1 MSVPVQHPMYIDGQF
16 VTWRGD
22 AWIDVVNPATEAV
35 ISRIPDGQA
44 EDARKAID
52 AAERAQPEWEALPA
66 IERASWLRKIS
77 AGIRE
82 RASEISALIVEEGGK
97 MILANAI
104 ALFGVNSLGLMTMV
118 LPVKRAGAILRAMR
132 KNGKFH
138 GRMPVVT
145 PSARLNK
152 RIFSPGRSL

>member
-97 MILANAI
+97 IQQLAEVEVAFTADYI
-104 ALFGVNSLGLMTMV
+104 DYMRSGHGVT
-118 LPVKRAGAILRAMR
+118 R
-132 KNGKFH
+132 
-138 GRMPVVT
+138 
-145 PSARLNK
+145 ARLFK
-152 RIFSPGRSL
+152 AIVQEKIFFCLNVRLV

>member
-82 RASEISALIVEEGGK
+82 RASEISALIVRSGEL
-97 MILANAI
+97 I
-104 ALFGVNSLGLMTMV
+104 
-118 LPVKRAGAILRAMR
+118 
-132 KNGKFH
+132 KNKPD
-138 GRMPVVT
+138 GRMGKDYGFIYHTNKYNRRFRCRPVFFACT
-145 PSARLNK
+145 T
-152 RIFSPGRSL
+152 GRF

>member
-22 AWIDVVNPATEAV
+22 AWIDVVNPATEVV

-97 MILANAI
+97 IQQLAEVEV
-104 ALFGVNSLGLMTMV
+104 ALLRTISIIWRSGHGVT
-118 LPVKRAGAILRAMR
+118 R
-132 KNGKFH
+132 
-138 GRMPVVT
+138 
-145 PSARLNK
+145 ARLFKAIVQEKISFCLNV
-152 RIFSPGRSL
+152 RLA

>member
-82 RASEISALIVEEGGK
+82 RASEISALIVEEGQ
-97 MILANAI
+97 IQRLAEVEVAFTATI
-104 ALFGVNSLGLMTMV
+104 SITCRSGHGVM
-118 LPVKRAGAILRAMR
+118 K
-132 KNGKFH
+132 
-138 GRMPVVT
+138 
-145 PSARLNK
+145 ARLFK
-152 RIFSPGRSL
+152 AIVQEKIFFCLNVRLA

>member
-97 MILANAI
+97 IQQLAEVEVAFYCRLYRLHRGVGT
-104 ALFGVNSLGLMTMV
+104 ALRGRDYS
-118 LPVKRAGAILRAMR
+118 KRSSRR
-132 KNGKFH
+132 KYSF
-138 GRMPVVT
+138 V
-145 PSARLNK
+145 
-152 RIFSPGRSL
+152 